1 MYKFSKRSIQ
11 ELELINPKLA
21 ALMDQA
27 IERSPIDFGIPNNGG
42 KRTAEKQNEL
52 YNKGVSKCDGILK
65 KSYHQSGNAVDV
77 YAYVNG
83 KASWDVEHLCI
94 IAGVVLSI
102 ASEMG
107 LNIRWGGTFGSNKF
121 KGWDMPHF
129 EIKE

>member
-27 IERSPIDFGIPNNGG
+27 IKRSPIDFGIPNNGG

-83 KASWDVEHLCI
+83 QASWEVEHLCI

-102 ASEMG
+102 ASEMR
-107 LNIRWGGTFGSNKF
+107 LKIRWGGTFGSNEF

-129 EIKE
+129 EIKD